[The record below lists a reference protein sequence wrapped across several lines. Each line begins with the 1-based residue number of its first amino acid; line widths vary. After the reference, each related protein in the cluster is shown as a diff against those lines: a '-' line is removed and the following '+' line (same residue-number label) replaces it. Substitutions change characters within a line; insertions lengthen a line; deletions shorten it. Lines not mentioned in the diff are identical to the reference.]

1 VEFRARLLETL
12 RAMQAV
18 LDEPG
23 VLVVGSEVPNFLEED
38 AASTLVVSQ
47 DIDLG
52 VPVSSHARVKELLRS
67 VRGLHR
73 SEEEPSVWVPDS
85 SALIEVNFV
94 GIDPAIH
101 DASETYVLEDD
112 ELPLLVFGQ
121 LSLLRPGDRVEV
133 EGVRI
138 PLPRKAGLLLE
149 KLVTDRSGEKGDRD
163 RLVVLGLLLVSND
176 TDRAELVREVRALSA
191 ELRHAVRSNLTM
203 LSLMRPI
210 VGMPDPE
217 AHRARI
223 HQLLATLPQEE
234 D

>member
-1 VEFRARLLETL
+1 
-12 RAMQAV
+12 MQGI

-23 VLVVGSEVPNFLEED
+23 VLVVGSEVPNLLEEG

-47 DIDLG
+47 DVDLG
-52 VPVSSHARVKELLRS
+52 VLVSSHSKVKERLRN
-67 VRGLHR
+67 VQGLHR
-73 SEEEPSVWVPDS
+73 SEDEPSVWVPDS
-85 SALIEVNFV
+85 PELIEVNFV
-94 GIDPAIH
+94 GIDPSIH

-121 LSLLRPGDRVEV
+121 LSFLRPGDRVEV
-133 EGVRI
+133 DGVRI

-176 TDRAELVREVRALSA
+176 TDQAELVHAVRALPA

-210 VGMPDPE
+210 AGMPDPGS
-217 AHRARI
+217 HRARV
-223 HQLLATLPQEE
+223 HQLLAALPPEE
-234 D
+234 A